1 MKVFIFSDTHWA
13 LGRVYRDV
21 MKQLKDEVE
30 FVFLNWNRPS
40 NTELLKTY
48 DWCDVCITNLIS
60 FNFLLTCGISNLKK
74 CLFISHGS
82 IENENAVYIPGVKYA
97 MTSDSLK
104 DLFPKDIP
112 VSLTPNGVDPDN
124 FIFKKRNGELTSIGW
139 CGSQHVLSKQFY
151 WAPEIANKTSLPL
164 KVATN
169 LSYDEVKNWYGE
181 IDLLIITAIPEAKYE
196 TGPLPAFEA
205 IASGIPVLGT
215 PVGNFRHVPGPKF
228 KTIEEAVEQIEFY
241 KQNPNDLKRLAEKQY
256 EFVMNNFTYEKL
268 APLWKRALSFS

>member
-1 MKVFIFSDTHWA
+1 MKVFIFSDTNWS

-21 MKQLKDEVE
+21 MKQLKDDCE
-30 FVFLNWNRPS
+30 FVFLDWDGPNFDAVMKSPH
-40 NTELLKTY
+40 
-48 DWCDVCITNLIS
+48 WCDICITNLIS
-60 FNFLLTCGISNLKK
+60 YKYFTSIGISDFKK
-74 CLFISHGS
+74 YIFLSHGFVEHNNIS
-82 IENENAVYIPGVKYA
+82 YSPELKYA

-104 DLFPKDIP
+104 DLFPKNIS
-112 VSLTPNGVDPDN
+112 VSLMPNGVDPDN
-124 FIFKKRNGELTSIGW
+124 FIYKKRNGELTNIGW
-139 CGSQHVLSKQFY
+139 CGANHVWFKQFH

-169 LSYDEVKNWYGE
+169 LSYDDLKNWYGE

-256 EFVMNNFTYEKL
+256 DFVMNHFTYEKL